1 MAINFGLMSGLFDI
15 QTYLQSNTL
24 PDNDV
29 AVEYIFRM
37 ARKYALIE
45 EDLYR
50 RNVNEIFLKCISR

>member
-1 MAINFGLMSGLFDI
+1 MSGLFDI